1 MGRDGRVPSND
12 DHPLA
17 ATAALRAELP
27 PGGTMRWMP
36 RRKALVVAA
45 VRGGALS
52 LDEACERY
60 ALTVEEFLSWQ
71 RAVDMFGVPGL
82 RVAHRQEH
90 RAELR

>member
-1 MGRDGRVPSND
+1 MGRDGRVPGND
-12 DHPLA
+12 DNPHQAQAPL
-17 ATAALRAELP
+17 LAELP
-27 PGGTMRWMP
+27 PAGTLRWMP

-52 LDEACERY
+52 LEAACQRY

-71 RAVDMFGVPGL
+71 RAVDKFGVPGL
-82 RVAHRQEH
+82 RIADRQEH